1 MACARQLLLAGADVD
16 VKDLEGNTPSV
27 RHVALHADGSAAVS
41 HGRRT
46 ASRPQ
51 ALAGKANPGRA
62 AEARALLA
70 QYAKK

>member
-1 MACARQLLLAGADVD
+1 MHLVAR
-16 VKDLEGNTPSV
+16 
-27 RHVALHADGSAAVS
+27 
-41 HGRRT
+41 
-46 ASRPQ
+46 RPQ